1 MGTNILFLF
10 FGIIIGIIIMSCIA
24 SFERKNFEEEIIRSY
39 EERKN
44 DGRN

>member
-24 SFERKNFEEEIIRSY
+24 ASGRKNFEEEIIRSY
-39 EERKN
+39 EENKSN
-44 DGRN
+44 GRD